1 MWQRKNENQEK
12 TGETAKYKIRAQR
25 IAVYSHF
32 NYRNLAAGGSRANV
46 YLFVPL
52 FCWRVVYFMLVRFIG
67 VRSLTVL
74 EEKNP
79 KPFNE
84 TKGRVVLY
92 HRKHIAAFS
101 RAAI

>member
-1 MWQRKNENQEK
+1 MAKKKRKSRKKQ
-12 TGETAKYKIRAQR
+12 AKQLNIKYEAQR

>member
-1 MWQRKNENQEK
+1 
-12 TGETAKYKIRAQR
+12 
-25 IAVYSHF
+25 
-32 NYRNLAAGGSRANV
+32 
-46 YLFVPL
+46 
-52 FCWRVVYFMLVRFIG
+52 MLVRFIG

-92 HRKHIAAFS
+92 YRKHIAAFS